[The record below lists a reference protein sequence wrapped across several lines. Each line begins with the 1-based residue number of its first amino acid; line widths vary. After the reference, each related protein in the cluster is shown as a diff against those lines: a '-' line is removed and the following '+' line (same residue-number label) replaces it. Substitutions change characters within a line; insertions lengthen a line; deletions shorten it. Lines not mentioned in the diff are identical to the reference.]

1 MNKTE
6 IIAAAAERSRIDKKT
21 VADATNAVLDII
33 VESLVDGDPVRFTGL
48 FTLTVKHQAERKG
61 KNPKTNEEIDIDAR
75 RKVRMSVGKELKKAV
90 NAK

>member
-33 VESLVDGDPVRFTGL
+33 VESLVDGDPVRITGL

-75 RKVRMSVGKELKKAV
+75 RRVRMSVGKELKKAV